1 MGRDRAHVFKTPSP
15 WVERFA
21 ALVPPGETVLDVACG
36 NGRHARLFLERGHP
50 VTAIDREMTLD
61 DAPDLARIEADLE
74 TGASWPLGDARFGGV
89 VVTNYLYRPLFPV
102 LIRSVA
108 PGGVLLYE
116 TFARGNERFGRPRN
130 PDYLLERG
138 ELLDAV
144 FGRLSVVA
152 FEDVAVSEPKPA
164 MIQRICAVAP
174 DRAD

>member
-1 MGRDRAHVFKTPSP
+1 MGRDRAHVFKTPSA

-21 ALVPPGETVLDVACG
+21 ALIPPGSAVLDVACG
-36 NGRHARLFLERGHP
+36 EGRHSRFFLERGHP
-50 VTAIDREMTLD
+50 VTAIDREMVLD
-61 DAPDLARIEADLE
+61 EMTGLTRLEADLE
-74 TGASWPLGDARFGGV
+74 TGTPWPLAEQRFGGV
-89 VVTNYLYRPLFPV
+89 VVTNYLYRPQFQT

-130 PDYLLERG
+130 PDHLLERG

-152 FEDVAVSEPKPA
+152 FEDIAVSEPRPA

-174 DRAD
+174 DRQH

>member
-1 MGRDRAHVFKTPSP
+1 MGRDRAHVFETPST

-21 ALVPPGETVLDVACG
+21 ALVYQGPGLV
-36 NGRHARLFLERGHP
+36 
-50 VTAIDREMTLD
+50 
-61 DAPDLARIEADLE
+61 ARIKADLE
-74 TGASWPLGDARFGGV
+74 SGAPWPLGDARFGGV

-130 PDYLLERG
+130 PDHLLERG
-138 ELLDAV
+138 ELLDVV

-152 FEDVAVSEPKPA
+152 FEDVAVSEPTPA

-174 DRAD
+174 DRAG